1 MKNLLKAT
9 LYRVWKSSGVKIV
22 FVLTVLVAAP
32 YYICGSMVAGGSID
46 AAGAGSVTGLG
57 DAMILWIFGPL
68 VTAMIIGS
76 DFENKTIHGAIG
88 YGRGRIIA
96 NDMFVYAICVLVLTL
111 PYILGSVIC
120 LIGGVNME
128 GAQMTAVSACMDT
141 VIRYNETYGVGK
153 AILTYLAFAC
163 VTIGQISICVPVAV
177 KVKKPVIVTA
187 FGFFFGMITALI
199 ATLAAKVEALQNV
212 YKLTPYAYGLAEVN
226 LDAEVSDL
234 LLAILISMI
243 FTGVMGLV
251 AWLLFRKAE
260 IK

>member
-1 MKNLLKAT
+1 
-9 LYRVWKSSGVKIV
+9 
-22 FVLTVLVAAP
+22 
-32 YYICGSMVAGGSID
+32 
-46 AAGAGSVTGLG
+46 
-57 DAMILWIFGPL
+57 
-68 VTAMIIGS
+68 
-76 DFENKTIHGAIG
+76 
-88 YGRGRIIA
+88 
-96 NDMFVYAICVLVLTL
+96 
-111 PYILGSVIC
+111 
-120 LIGGVNME
+120 ME

-141 VIRYNETYGVGK
+141 AIRYNETYAVGK
-153 AILTYLAFAC
+153 VILTYLAFAC

-177 KVKKPVIVTA
+177 KVKKPVVVTA

-199 ATLAAKVEALQNV
+199 ATLAAKVEALQTV

-243 FTGVMGLV
+243 FTGMMGLV